1 VVLYV
6 NGIAVVTLELKRS
19 VVAVSE
25 GIRQTIGNQ
34 QPEFI
39 RPFFTTVQ
47 LVMAGNDVEGLRY
60 AVIDTPE
67 KYWIGWRL
75 VADIDQATRAQV
87 DSELVGVE
95 GPLDRGL
102 ALLAARHRL
111 LEIVHDFIVFDA
123 GVKKICRPNQYFGV
137 KAAQERVRRRE
148 GGIVWHTQGSGKSLT
163 MVWLAK
169 WLRENLPDARVL
181 LITDRT
187 ELDEQ
192 IEGVFKGVDED
203 IYRTSSGADL
213 FITLNEFAE
222 WLICSLIQK
231 FRDPTKRDQSPVEEA
246 FMRELLAGIPKDFMP
261 KGDIFVFVDEAHR
274 TQSGV
279 MHDAM
284 KELLPGAMFIGFTG
298 TPLLKADKK
307 TTLEKFGGFIHTYKY
322 DEAVSD
328 GVVLDLRYEARSID
342 QHLTSSAQV
351 DKWFEAKTRGMTD
364 LSRATLKKRWGTMQ
378 KVISSEPRTR
388 QIVNDILLDM
398 EIKPRLADGRGN
410 AILVCSGIYQAC
422 RFYELF
428 CQAGFKGKCAIVT
441 SYQPQPRDIAQE
453 NAGEGVTEKLR
464 QYDIYRQMLADH
476 FGEHPDKAMHRTEQF
491 EKDVKKLFIEHPG
504 QMRLLIVV
512 DKLLTGFDAP
522 PATYLY
528 IDKRMQDRGLFQAI
542 CRVNRLDGE
551 DKDYGYI
558 IDYQDLFNSLRSAIT
573 DYTGGAL
580 DGYDKQ
586 DVEGL
591 LTDRLAKAKEDLD
604 QALELV
610 EAICEPVAPPK
621 GTVQYQ
627 QYFCATEPGDARQ
640 LKDNEPKRVDLYK
653 GVSVLV
659 RRYGSIANEMETA
672 GYTAAETAVIKDKV
686 AHYAAVRDE
695 VRLGAGENI
704 DFKRYEAGMRFLLDT
719 YIQADASQVVADF
732 ADAGLVQ
739 LIAQMG
745 GAALAK
751 LPKGIRDDPDAVAET
766 IVNNVRRVIIDEH
779 AMNPKYYDKMS
790 ALLDDLIRQRQQEA
804 ISYKDYLE
812 KLLDLAAQADAGES
826 GTYPEWASNGARRA
840 LIDFALSEEQAIAVD
855 QAVMENK
862 PADWVGSKLKER
874 RVLNAIRHVLPEGYE
889 RLDELFDLIKA
900 RNEYR

>member
-1 VVLYV
+1 
-6 NGIAVVTLELKRS
+6 
-19 VVAVSE
+19 
-25 GIRQTIGNQ
+25 
-34 QPEFI
+34 
-39 RPFFTTVQ
+39 
-47 LVMAGNDVEGLRY
+47 
-60 AVIDTPE
+60 
-67 KYWIGWRL
+67 
-75 VADIDQATRAQV
+75 
-87 DSELVGVE
+87 
-95 GPLDRGL
+95 
-102 ALLAARHRL
+102 
-111 LEIVHDFIVFDA
+111 
-123 GVKKICRPNQYFGV
+123 
-137 KAAQERVRRRE
+137 
-148 GGIVWHTQGSGKSLT
+148 
-163 MVWLAK
+163 
-169 WLRENLPDARVL
+169 
-181 LITDRT
+181 
-187 ELDEQ
+187 
-192 IEGVFKGVDED
+192 
-203 IYRTSSGADL
+203 
-213 FITLNEFAE
+213 
-222 WLICSLIQK
+222 
-231 FRDPTKRDQSPVEEA
+231 
-246 FMRELLAGIPKDFMP
+246 
-261 KGDIFVFVDEAHR
+261 
-274 TQSGV
+274 
-279 MHDAM
+279 
-284 KELLPGAMFIGFTG
+284 
-298 TPLLKADKK
+298 
-307 TTLEKFGGFIHTYKY
+307 
-322 DEAVSD
+322 
-328 GVVLDLRYEARSID
+328 
-342 QHLTSSAQV
+342 
-351 DKWFEAKTRGMTD
+351 
-364 LSRATLKKRWGTMQ
+364 
-378 KVISSEPRTR
+378 
-388 QIVNDILLDM
+388 M